1 MGSENCKSPLKAP
14 TRLASSRSSGGDASA
29 RKIVNRESPP
39 KAKSPSPRKNRTS
52 TIENRKSKIT
62 TSILRWYRKFG
73 RDLPWR
79 DERDPYRI
87 VVSEVM
93 LQQTQVSRVL
103 LKYPPFIKRFP
114 TFERLALA
122 RTSDVIRAW
131 QGMGYNN
138 RVLRLQHLARAV
150 AYRFKSKLPRDI
162 AELQKLP
169 GIGRYTAHAISC
181 FAFRNQVPVV
191 DTNVARLLSR
201 LFPDKIG
208 PVSHERKSSGKV
220 WQVAEWILPRRRAH
234 EWNQALMDLGSTI
247 CTARTPKCGICP
259 LKNQCPS
266 AHNIRD
272 AKSTVTTRE
281 PGRDGTPNRI
291 FRGRVVEALR
301 NLDGQKSIPV
311 KILARKVKSDYSR
324 NDGRWFTGLLRNLER
339 DGLVKLRTSAS
350 TLRASLPDE

>member
-1 MGSENCKSPLKAP
+1 LKAFN
-14 TRLASSRSSGGDASA
+14 RQSGIGNL
-29 RKIVNRESPP
+29 KPH
-39 KAKSPSPRKNRTS
+39 
-52 TIENRKSKIT
+52 IT
-62 TSILRWYRKFG
+62 ASILRWYRKFG

-103 LKYPPFIKRFP
+103 LKYPPFVKRFP
-114 TFERLALA
+114 TFEKLALA

-138 RVLRLQHLARAV
+138 RVVRLQLLARAV
-150 AYRFKSKLPRDI
+150 AHRFEGKLPRDI

-181 FAFRNQVPVV
+181 FAFGNQVPVV
-191 DTNVARLLSR
+191 DTNVTRTLSR
-201 LFPDKIG
+201 LFPNRIASMSKK
-208 PVSHERKSSGKV
+208 RKGATSV
-220 WQVAEWILPRRRAH
+220 WQVADWILPSRRAF
-234 EWNQALMDLGSTI
+234 EWNQALMDFGATI
-247 CTARTPKCGICP
+247 CTARAPKCGICP
-259 LKNQCPS
+259 LRNQCPS
-266 AHNIRD
+266 AHNFREVKI
-272 AKSTVTTRE
+272 AVTTRE
-281 PGRDGTPNRI
+281 PGRDGIPNRI

-301 NLDGQKSIPV
+301 NLDGRKSIRV
-311 KILARKVKSDYSR
+311 KILARKVKTDYSR
-324 NDGRWFTGLLRNLER
+324 TDDRWFAGLLRNLER

>member
-1 MGSENCKSPLKAP
+1 LKAFN
-14 TRLASSRSSGGDASA
+14 RQSGIGNL
-29 RKIVNRESPP
+29 KPH
-39 KAKSPSPRKNRTS
+39 
-52 TIENRKSKIT
+52 IT
-62 TSILRWYRKFG
+62 ASILRWYRKFG

-93 LQQTQVSRVL
+93 LQQTQVSRVF
-103 LKYPPFIKRFP
+103 LKYPPFVKRFP
-114 TFERLALA
+114 TFEKLALA

-150 AYRFKSKLPRDI
+150 AHRFEGKLPRDI

-181 FAFRNQVPVV
+181 FAFGNQVPVV

-208 PVSHERKSSGKV
+208 PVFHERKSSGKV
-220 WQVAEWILPRRRAH
+220 WQVAEWILPKRRAH
-234 EWNQALMDLGSTI
+234 EWNQALMDLGATI
-247 CTARTPKCGICP
+247 CTARAPKCGICP
-259 LKNQCPS
+259 LRNQCPS
-266 AHNIRD
+266 AHYIREEI
-272 AKSTVTTRE
+272 ASTTTRE
-281 PGRDGTPNRI
+281 PARGGIPNRI
-291 FRGRVVEALR
+291 FRGRVVEVLR
-301 NLDGQKSIPV
+301 NLNGRKSIPV
-311 KILARKVKSDYSR
+311 KILARKVKTDYSR
-324 NDGRWFTGLLRNLER
+324 TDERWFAGILRNLER